1 MISLKPI
8 IYVLPST
15 SYSGGVY
22 YYSEEM
28 KGQNGKKYY
37 SEDLIA
43 EIKKKI
49 YEQGKDGNV
58 DDIWMGINSALA
70 KAIFIIDEV
79 LKDE

>member
-1 MISLKPI
+1 MNIPNTLWVYGITKGKI
-8 IYVLPST
+8 IQIYASVFPLEHST
-15 SYSGGVY
+15 
-22 YYSEEM
+22 
-28 KGQNGKKYY
+28 KYY
-37 SEDLIA
+37 SENLIA
-43 EIKKKI
+43 DIKKKI